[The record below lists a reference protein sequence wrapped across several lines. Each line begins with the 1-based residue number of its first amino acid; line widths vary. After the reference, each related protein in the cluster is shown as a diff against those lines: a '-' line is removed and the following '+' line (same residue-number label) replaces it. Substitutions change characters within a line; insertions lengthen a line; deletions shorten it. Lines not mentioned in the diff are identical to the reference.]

1 MSRRSDPWDD
11 IEILLDLM
19 RVEEEVHLAVLEA
32 LGELD
37 EQEGDEFSWDDI
49 RWVSAR
55 GTISQ

>member
-1 MSRRSDPWDD
+1 M
-11 IEILLDLM
+11 
-19 RVEEEVHLAVLEA
+19 HLAVLEA